1 MKSSLY
7 MPRSLG
13 VCPLILVVPHL
24 VLLLTCVH
32 SAPHHIV
39 PHTIQRRTIVSMCRS
54 IGHCAIVLCVYCLML
69 GTTCLI
75 QLLDQNVNCLLL
87 CSLQER
93 AKASKPRDWEQLTES
108 YITKAAMAHA
118 PAKLLAMR
126 STVPNTSSRMVFQSR
141 APSMQPDMDFGLDKS
156 SSSHSSSPEKDSP
169 RPQQQLES
177 PKEVQR
183 LLDMPDAV
191 DGAGV
196 PLGSAQAVSGVPS
209 TPPVQQ
215 LAELVRQVNM
225 AAQQVEQLSQDE
237 GVPVTAMQSPADASK
252 RPRDL
257 RGIMR
262 LAPLMIPTPH
272 SPEEDQKTPATTSD
286 ATPGT
291 VSNQATDATVASL
304 AGKHQHQPAVQ
315 GVSARNQAAI
325 AVHQAR
331 LAALHQ
337 KDRARQAHS
346 WGNAPGHAPAP
357 AAHHTDSPLLSASE
371 PDSQDVQHSAASAT
385 RVSAP
390 IRLKPALRKH
400 SSVADLSSSSS
411 APRQLSPLSSPRRPA
426 EEGQSVL
433 GSPRGSAEREGL
445 SLDSPSRLSS
455 PSRPARSLETDQAL
469 RSILRSGGADDSYVS
484 GSVSPSKRTP
494 NR

>member
-1 MKSSLY
+1 MS
-7 MPRSLG
+7 
-13 VCPLILVVPHL
+13 
-24 VLLLTCVH
+24 
-32 SAPHHIV
+32 
-39 PHTIQRRTIVSMCRS
+39 
-54 IGHCAIVLCVYCLML
+54 

-75 QLLDQNVNCLLL
+75 QLIDQHVNCLLL

-93 AKASKPRDWEQLTES
+93 AKAPKPRDWEQLTES
-108 YITKAAMAHA
+108 YITKAALAHA

-141 APSMQPDMDFGLDKS
+141 APSMQPGMDFRLEHS
-156 SSSHSSSPEKDSP
+156 SSSHSSSPGKDSP

-177 PKEVQR
+177 PKEVHH

-191 DGAGV
+191 EGAGV
-196 PLGSAQAVSGVPS
+196 PLGSAQAVSDIPS

-215 LAELVRQVNM
+215 LAEPVSQVST

-237 GVPVTAMQSPADASK
+237 GVSVTAVQTPADASK
-252 RPRDL
+252 RPRDQ

-272 SPEEDQKTPATTSD
+272 SPEEDQKTPATTLD
-286 ATPGT
+286 AVPGI
-291 VSNQATDATVASL
+291 VSNQGTDATVASL
-304 AGKHQHQPAVQ
+304 AGKHPHQPAVQ

-346 WGNAPGHAPAP
+346 WGNAPGHALPP
-357 AAHHTDSPLLSASE
+357 AAHHTDSHTITASE
-371 PDSQDVQHSAASAT
+371 PDSLDVQRSAASAT
-385 RVSAP
+385 RAP
-390 IRLKPALRKH
+390 GPLRLKPALRKH

-411 APRQLSPLSSPRRPA
+411 APRQLSPLSSPRHSA

-433 GSPRGSAEREGL
+433 GSPRGSAEWERSL
-445 SLDSPSRLSS
+445 LDSPSRLSS
-455 PSRPARSLETDQAL
+455 PRRPARSPETDQAL
-469 RSILRSGGADDSYVS
+469 RSILRSGGGDDSNVS